1 MPKKKKQE
9 VKMDE
14 QEAQRILLA
23 SQQKKRMAFVA
34 EYEALCKQ
42 HGMRIQPQVQLV
54 VVEIPK

>member
-14 QEAQRILLA
+14 QEAQQILQA
-23 SQQKKRMAFVA
+23 SQQKKRMAFAA
-34 EYEALCKQ
+34 EYEELCRK
-42 HGMRIQPQVQLV
+42 HGMKIQPQVQLV